1 SIQRV
6 ASQSFGSGAIFAE
19 RFVENARHIEVQVFG
34 DGVGGVISLG
44 DRDCSLQRRNQKVV
58 EEAPAFD
65 LPEELRERLHAVSRE
80 LCASINYRSAG
91 TVEFVYD
98 SERKEA
104 SFL

>member
-1 SIQRV
+1 LRTTISPSDSSI
-6 ASQSFGSGAIFAE
+6 A
-19 RFVENARHIEVQVFG
+19 
-34 DGVGGVISLG
+34 VGGVISLG

-104 SFL
+104 SFLEVNTTHRRRRTTQPGSTCVQ